1 MPCHIPYF
9 AIAESMVLLLCRCFF
24 ASTMVCND
32 NNLCAMLVY
41 SKSRIPHHA
50 SQLSTVPQTTNRQ
63 NDDQMRCT
71 RVAQTTEWL
80 YTGTIQSKTIHKK
93 DISHKHA
100 YTHKFPENV
109 LLRLAF
115 FLTFAH
121 NLSHLLFKGCLVV
134 APHDGGVQVG
144 R

>member
-1 MPCHIPYF
+1 MPYTLLSNRRKYGF
-9 AIAESMVLLLCRCFF
+9 AALSLFL
-24 ASTMVCND
+24 ASTWSATIIVSV
-32 NNLCAMLVY
+32 LCSSILKVGYHITHHNYLQYHKQQTDKMTIRCGVPEWRKLRSGYILVP
-41 SKSRIPHHA
+41 SRARRYI
-50 SQLSTVPQTTNRQ
+50 
-63 NDDQMRCT
+63 
-71 RVAQTTEWL
+71 
-80 YTGTIQSKTIHKK
+80 KK